1 VIQLHNIKK
10 QFKKLEAFF
19 SNYKKKHSIK
29 LAYMFGSRAAGIAGP
44 ISDYDIAV
52 LYSRAP
58 SAAERYR
65 LTHELSMLLMTDR
78 VDLVILNHAPVELGY
93 GVIASGIL
101 VYEENVAVRVEFEAN
116 TLSRYGDFLP
126 ILRHQR
132 QEILENRYHETGIQR
147 YRAAL
152 GKTQRLLEEIG
163 TL

>member
-1 VIQLHNIKK
+1 MKRQI
-10 QFKKLEAFF
+10 KKLEAFF
-19 SNYKKKHSIK
+19 LNYKKSHSIQ
-29 LAYMFGSRAAGIAGP
+29 LAYLFGSRAGGIEGP

-52 LYSRAP
+52 LFSKMP
-58 SAAERYR
+58 SAAERYG
-65 LTHELSMLLMTDR
+65 LAHDLSMLLIPDR

-93 GVIASGIL
+93 GIIASGVV
-101 VYEENVAVRVEFEAN
+101 VYEENVAGRVEFEAN

-147 YRAAL
+147 YREAL

-163 TL
+163 AV

>member
-1 VIQLHNIKK
+1 MKRQI
-10 QFKKLEAFF
+10 KKLETFF
-19 SNYKKKHSIK
+19 SNYKKKQSIK
-29 LAYMFGSRAAGIAGP
+29 LAYLFGSRAAGIEGP

-52 LYSRAP
+52 LFSKAP
-58 SAAERYR
+58 SAAERYG
-65 LTHELSMLLMTDR
+65 LAHELSMLLVTGG

-116 TLSRYGDFLP
+116 ILSRYGDYLP
-126 ILRHQR
+126 ILRRQR
-132 QEILENRYHETGIQR
+132 HEILENRYHETGIQR

-152 GKTQRLLEEIG
+152 GKTQRLLDEIR